1 MLDIGLKHN
10 LNAKVLPQRPN
21 LMQYTAAW
29 SHSNSVWYL
38 ETFRTINS
46 NIAESKI
53 LALKKILAVFFSF
66 FFGQLTS
73 LCTC

>member
-29 SHSNSVWYL
+29 SNSNSVWYL

-53 LALKKILAVFFSF
+53 LVQKVKYLLFFF

-73 LCTC
+73 L